1 VRLLFDQN
9 LSRRLVQLLADV
21 YPDSLHVVD
30 AQLDAADDRAVW
42 DFAKDHGLI
51 IVSKDSDFR
60 QLS

>member
-30 AQLDAADDRAVW
+30 AELSAADDRAVW
-42 DFAKDHGLI
+42 DLAKERGLTT
-51 IVSKDSDFR
+51 VSKDSDFR